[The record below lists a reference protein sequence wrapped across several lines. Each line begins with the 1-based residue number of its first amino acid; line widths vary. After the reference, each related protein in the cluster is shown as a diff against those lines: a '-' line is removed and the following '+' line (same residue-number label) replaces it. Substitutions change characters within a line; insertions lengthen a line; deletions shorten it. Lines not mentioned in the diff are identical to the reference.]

1 MKTEFLSPETIG
13 GARSHFDQEDKD
25 VYLSY
30 TSFTHGTDGDG
41 IGFLLQYGVS
51 GQALAEARRYAR
63 LWRVSPFEALLAAGA
78 IDEEGLYAAVAG
90 TLGMPFLRRDVRIG
104 AGARFPECLT
114 AGVVPLHPDGQ
125 GLRFAIAPGV
135 RHLGRFMEQ
144 HARWHDAGVALTT
157 PRLLTGLVLR
167 AFPRHIAHLA
177 ANGLADAAAA
187 LSYRGQ
193 MSGLQIGLLALAV
206 GVMSFLL
213 VRAPAAAFGL
223 FASLCGLVFIAMVT
237 VRLACCLE
245 PPRRPPRR
253 GPEDHALP
261 TYTVVVPLHREARVL
276 PQLLAALK
284 GLDYPP
290 AKLDIKLVIES
301 DDATTAEA
309 LRRRTLPPWFEVVVA
324 PPGLPRTKP
333 RALNL
338 ALQLARGEYTVVYD
352 AEDVPEPQQL
362 RLAAGHLAAAPA
374 HVACLQAHL
383 AIDNVDDGL
392 LTRLF
397 AIEYAVLFDV
407 INPGLAAFGFPV
419 PLGGT
424 SNHFRTA
431 ALRSVHAWD
440 AWNVTEDA
448 DLGLRL
454 ARLGYAVEDLPST
467 TREEAPAR
475 LRAWLAQRTRW
486 MKGWLQVC
494 VTHTREPVTALRQ
507 LGPAGTL
514 GAVATVAGTVL
525 TALFFPIFLV
535 TSVLMLADGSLFTAD
550 APMRRVFAALGL
562 TLFAAGSLAMV
573 VPALIGLRRRNLQRL
588 PPYVALMPLYFVLIS
603 FAAWLGV
610 IELIRSPFRWNKTEH
625 GLARTSETA
634 RRRTDPADMAVRPVR
649 SSRRS
654 R

>member
-1 MKTEFLSPETIG
+1 MKSEILSSEAVG
-13 GARSHFDQEDKD
+13 GNQWHLDQQSED
-25 VYLSY
+25 VYLNY
-30 TSFTHGTDGDG
+30 TSFDCGADTDE
-41 IGFLLQYGVS
+41 IGFLLQHGVS
-51 GQALAEARRYAR
+51 GQALAEARRRAY
-63 LWRVSPFEALLAAGA
+63 LWRVSPFEALLACGA
-78 IDEEGLYAAVAG
+78 IDEERLYAAVAEAV
-90 TLGMPFLRRDVRIG
+90 GMPFLRRNMRIG
-104 AGARFPECLT
+104 TGARFPECLT
-114 AGVVPLHPDGQ
+114 AGVVPLHPDEQ

-157 PRLLTGLVLR
+157 PRLLTRLAMR

-193 MSGLQIGLLALAV
+193 MSGPQIGLLALAV
-206 GVMSFLL
+206 GVMSFFL

-245 PPRRPPRR
+245 PPRHPPRR
-253 GPEDHALP
+253 SPEDHALP
-261 TYTVVVPLHREARVL
+261 TYTVIVPLHREERVL
-276 PQLLAALK
+276 PQLLTALED
-284 GLDYPP
+284 LDYPP
-290 AKLDIKLVIES
+290 AKLDIKLVVES
-301 DDATTAEA
+301 DDATTAVA
-309 LRRRTLPPWFEVVVA
+309 LRRQTLPPWFEVVVA

-362 RLAAGHLAAAPA
+362 RLAAAHLAAAPA

-383 AIDNVDDGL
+383 AIDNVDDSL

-407 INPGLAAFGFPV
+407 INPGLATFGFPV

-431 ALRSVHAWD
+431 VLRRVHAWD

-475 LRAWLAQRTRW
+475 LRAWLAQRARW

-494 VTHTREPVTALRQ
+494 VTHTREPRTALRQ

-514 GAVATVAGTVL
+514 GAFATVAGTVL
-525 TALFFPIFLV
+525 TALFFPIFLIA
-535 TSVLMLADGSLFTAD
+535 SVRMLADGSLLAAD
-550 APMRRVFAALGL
+550 EPVRRAVAAIGL
-562 TLFAAGSLAMV
+562 TLFAAGGLAML
-573 VPALIGLRRRNLQRL
+573 VPACIGLRRRKLQRL
-588 PPYVALMPLYFVLIS
+588 APYVALMPLYFVLIS
-603 FAAWLGV
+603 FAAWLGA
-610 IELIRSPFRWNKTEH
+610 IELICSPFRWNKTEH
-625 GLARTSETA
+625 GLARTSEAA
-634 RRRTDPADMAVRPVR
+634 RRRTASAEAIIHPVR
-649 SSRRS
+649 SNRRS
-654 R
+654 P